1 MYNYSIL
8 ILYFDDV
15 ICKQL
20 ISGYDTYIPR
30 RLILIEAVLK
40 SVNIFAKN
48 KSKSVKF
55 ENETDEIL
63 RTHILT
69 SGSKRVNT
77 ILIIK
82 TNIRSTNSIIVT
94 QGQ

>member
-1 MYNYSIL
+1 MQTAYTWIRHL
-8 ILYFDDV
+8 IY
-15 ICKQL
+15 
-20 ISGYDTYIPR
+20 R

-77 ILIIK
+77 ILIIQ
-82 TNIRSTNSIIVT
+82 TNIRSTNSIIVK
-94 QGQ
+94 QKQ